1 MIRFIIISL
10 LALSIVSCGKD
21 CDQEFFF
28 VDLKPTHSLTS
39 ECIEKGSTFNL
50 SLSYTDTLRAFSG
63 VVLTVFDTIYQ
74 PNDTIV
80 NSRNEQEINLIDI
93 KNYQFITSIT
103 FHRLNDSVSNIDQH
117 SRDLAAFDVVAT
129 RGSEAVD
136 NFDEGSFFSFLP
148 DRSNSVSNLDLT
160 ITALDTGSFY
170 VSIIHG
176 NAGVFDDPI
185 IADGCDDL
193 ILSSYLNEGIV
204 NENVLYQATDSAH
217 ITESNLEELVNTQ
230 SMFFFKVIESGT
242 TSCL

>member
-1 MIRFIIISL
+1 MIRIIFIAL
-10 LALSIVSCGKD
+10 LVTAILSCGKD

-28 VDLKPTHSLTS
+28 IDLKPEHSLQD
-39 ECIEKGSTFNL
+39 ECVELGESFNL
-50 SLSYTDTLRAFSG
+50 SLTYTDTLRAFSG

-117 SRDLAAFDVVAT
+117 SRDLDAFVVTAN

-136 NFDEGSFFSFLP
+136 NFDPGNFYSFMP
-148 DRSNSVSNLDLT
+148 ERNNSISNLDLT
-160 ITALDTGSFY
+160 ITPQEIGSYY

-176 NAGVFDDPI
+176 NAGVFEDPI
-185 IADGCDDL
+185 IADGCEDL
-193 ILSSYLNEGIV
+193 ILSSYINEGVV
-204 NENVLYQATDSAH
+204 NENVLYQATDSSH
-217 ITESNLEELVNTQ
+217 ISQTELDELVNTQ
-230 SMFFFKVIESGT
+230 SMFFFKVIESG
-242 TSCL
+242 SPKCL

>member
-1 MIRFIIISL
+1 MIRYIAIILIGV
-10 LALSIVSCGKD
+10 SIVSCGKN

-28 VDLKPTHSLTS
+28 IDLKPTHSLES
-39 ECIEKGSTFNL
+39 ECIEVGESFNL
-50 SLSYTDTLRAFSG
+50 SLTYTDTLRAFSG

-117 SRDLAAFDVVAT
+117 SRDLGAFNVAVN

-136 NFDEGSFFSFLP
+136 NFDSGNFLSYMP
-148 DRSNSVSNLDLT
+148 DRNNSISTLDLT
-160 ITALDTGSFY
+160 VTPQSLGSFY

-185 IADGCDDL
+185 IADGCEDL
-193 ILSSYLNEGIV
+193 ILSSYMNEGLV
-204 NENVLYQATDSAH
+204 NENVLYQATDSSH
-217 ITESNLEELVNTQ
+217 ISDTDLEELVNTK
-230 SMFFFKVIESGT
+230 SMFFFKVVEPGSFK
-242 TSCL
+242 CL